1 VLSFACFYFI
11 STFHLLHTSYDP
23 LPMKAATI
31 LTVFVATALTP
42 RVYAGPPASPSIIPS
57 NDESDTFALT
67 DMDATFFESRIVKF
81 NQTEAAALAAQYDDV
96 VYGSNSL
103 HRSNG
108 VEIAAASKDILPFCV
123 GYASNP
129 VRVRVF
135 RNKLTCD
142 GGVWSTLYTFT
153 AHTKKDAYLA
163 PQAMCSGISKDSK
176 RGMFFSGKTSCA
188 GGEWKQDFAFFES
201 AKILRV
207 EMFQASNP
215 HRMLLYPGYDGKA
228 HGWQKAYDLK
238 YLSFYR
244 RSTDAEMQTFKGD
257 YIGHLQVHKKIRKIT
272 TPSDVATM
280 RCATLLIAAT
290 IHRLIPNG
298 KAYNHPGKDLPG
310 YSANA
315 FDAKCTNLVLS
326 SFIGVKRVFVGG
338 FGSIEV
344 NIGKHTY
351 AAISMK
357 YGDYVPVEL
366 ARVALHESMRSGQPV
381 MVSLSTQHQEQ
392 SCIAYIQGTAF
403 TIGDKAIWTAPI

>member
-1 VLSFACFYFI
+1 
-11 STFHLLHTSYDP
+11 
-23 LPMKAATI
+23 MKVTTI
-31 LTVFVATALTP
+31 LTILVAAALTEP
-42 RVYAGPPASPSIIPS
+42 IHAGPPATPLSSS
-57 NDESDTFALT
+57 SGDGSFTFTLP
-67 DMDATFFESRIVKF
+67 DKDAAFFESRVVKF
-81 NQTEAAALAAQYDDV
+81 NQTEAATMTAQYDEV
-96 VYGSNSL
+96 VYGGNPP

-108 VEIAAASKDILPFCV
+108 MEVAAASKDIIPFCV

-135 RNKLTCD
+135 RNKMSCT
-142 GGVWSTLYTFT
+142 GGDWSTLYTFT
-153 AHTKKDAYLA
+153 AYIKKDAYLA
-163 PQAMCSGISKDSK
+163 PQAICAGISKDGK
-176 RGMFFSGKTSCA
+176 RNVLFPGKATCA

-201 AKILRV
+201 AKIFLRV
-207 EMFQASNP
+207 EMFEAMNP
-215 HRMLLYPGYDGKA
+215 HRMMLYPGYDGGA
-228 HGWQKAYDLK
+228 HGWKKAYELK

-257 YIGHLQVHKKIRKIT
+257 YIGHLQVHKKIKKIT
-272 TPSDVATM
+272 APADVATR

-326 SFIGVKRVFVGG
+326 SSIGVKRVFVDG

-344 NIGKHTY
+344 NIGKNTY

-357 YGDYVPVEL
+357 SGDFVPVEL

-381 MVSLSTQHQEQ
+381 MVSLSTQHQDQ
-392 SCIAYIQGTAF
+392 SCIAYIQGTAY